1 MDEKNPNAGQ
11 HSDFNIYYSV
21 FEETGGTS
29 ALFIPVSLF
38 QIGIRLSLDLPWLQ
52 IGIRLSLDLPWPQ
65 IGILLSLGLH
75 FFASIINIRSG
86 I

>member
-21 FEETGGTS
+21 FEETGGKS
-29 ALFIPVSLF
+29 ALFIPAALF
-38 QIGIRLSLDLPWLQ
+38 QIGIMFSLNLPSMQIGISLPLDLPWLQ
-52 IGIRLSLDLPWPQ
+52 IGISFP
-65 IGILLSLGLH
+65 LGLH